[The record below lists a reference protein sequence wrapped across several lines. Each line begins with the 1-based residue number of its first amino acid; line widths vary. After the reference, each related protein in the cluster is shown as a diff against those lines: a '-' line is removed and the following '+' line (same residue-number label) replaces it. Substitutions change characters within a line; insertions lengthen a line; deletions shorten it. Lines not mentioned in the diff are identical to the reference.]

1 MCVSA
6 HVCMCV
12 HAVCVYVLCMCECVC
27 MCVYMCLYMYT
38 FVCMCMC
45 VLYVYMFVFECVYT
59 HLSVCVCVH
68 VCLIDVRG
76 FPPSCST
83 LGLIQVLS
91 LNQELIDWLAW
102 LDSES
107 QGFFISMFPACAC
120 LSTRVL
126 RTQFRPSRRIPN
138 GTGTLS
144 LCFKKKNKRGTRK
157 SRFCGFRY
165 LLLVEEPSL
174 IPSNHV
180 AA

>member
-1 MCVSA
+1 MCACVSMQY
-6 HVCMCV
+6 VCMYCACV
-12 HAVCVYVLCMCECVC
+12 SVCVCVC
-27 MCVYMCLYMYT
+27 TCVCI
-38 FVCMCMC
+38 C
-45 VLYVYMFVFECVYT
+45 T
-59 HLSVCVCVH
+59 HLSVCACVFCMCTCLCASVYIHTCLCVCVH

-144 LCFKKKNKRGTRK
+144 VCFKKKNKRGTRK

>member
-1 MCVSA
+1 MCACVSMQY
-6 HVCMCV
+6 VCMYCACV
-12 HAVCVYVLCMCECVC
+12 SVCVCVC
-27 MCVYMCLYMYT
+27 TCVCI
-38 FVCMCMC
+38 C
-45 VLYVYMFVFECVYT
+45 T
-59 HLSVCVCVH
+59 HLSVCACVFCMCTCLCSSVYIHTCLCVCVH